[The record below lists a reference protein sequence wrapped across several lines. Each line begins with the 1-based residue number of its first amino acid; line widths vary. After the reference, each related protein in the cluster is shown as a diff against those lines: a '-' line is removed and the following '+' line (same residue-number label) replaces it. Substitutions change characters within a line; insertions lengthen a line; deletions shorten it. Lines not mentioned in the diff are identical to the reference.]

1 MNHINLYV
9 HFYFSIGGVCS
20 HLTYYVCAVF
30 PNSNIRDMMGN
41 ILKFEIPLFDEKI
54 NLTTLSST
62 IQDLLVQQGLNQALE
77 DEKPTSMSISDW
89 NIIQR
94 KVASSICLAL
104 AR

>member
-1 MNHINLYV
+1 MV
-9 HFYFSIGGVCS
+9 
-20 HLTYYVCAVF
+20 
-30 PNSNIRDMMGN
+30 GN

-54 NLTTLSST
+54 NFTILSST